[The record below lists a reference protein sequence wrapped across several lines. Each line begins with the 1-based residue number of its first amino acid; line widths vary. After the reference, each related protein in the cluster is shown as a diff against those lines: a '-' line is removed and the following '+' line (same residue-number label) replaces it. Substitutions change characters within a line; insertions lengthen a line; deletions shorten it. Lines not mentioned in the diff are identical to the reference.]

1 MNSSYSHPEFTN
13 LLKEPENQK
22 CFDCGKTPVQWASV
36 NNGVYLCIDCSGYH
50 RGYGVNI
57 SFIRSMTLDSW
68 NDNQINLMK
77 IGGNKNL
84 RELLEVYNI
93 DKNKI
98 DKNILYNSKIM
109 DFYRK
114 YLKNKANNLP
124 NEEQAPSKEDALKS
138 INYNIKINDNEN
150 DINKFKSI
158 GSDVKEK
165 DEKSFQVLLGKWMNS
180 AVEGTKGVVK
190 KVNDLN
196 IPGKIVNTGKNILD
210 KGTQLSK
217 SEKVQNFAKKAND
230 TLNYYINWL
239 TGKKK
244 EEKKEDDNKKDNQ
257 DKNDLE
263 NKNDKEIYEG
273 ETKENDN
280 NKNEGEKNDF
290 EEKQKI

>member
-1 MNSSYSHPEFTN
+1 MNSSYSNEEFLN

-36 NNGVYLCIDCSGYH
+36 NNGVYLCIECSGNH

-114 YLKNKANNLP
+114 YLKNKVNNLP

-138 INYNIKINDNEN
+138 INVSFKNNDNEN
-150 DINKFKSI
+150 NKFKSI
-158 GSDVKEK
+158 GSEVKEK
-165 DEKSFQVLLGKWMNS
+165 NEESFQDLLGKWMNN

-244 EEKKEDDNKKDNQ
+244 EEKKEDDNKNENE
-257 DKNDLE
+257 DKINLE
-263 NKNDKEIYEG
+263 KKNDKELYEG
-273 ETKENDN
+273 ETKENEEK
-280 NKNEGEKNDF
+280 KNEEEKNDF

>member
-1 MNSSYSHPEFTN
+1 MNSSYSHPEFTD

-36 NNGVYLCIDCSGYH
+36 NNGIYLCIDCSGNH

-57 SFIRSMTLDSW
+57 SFIRSITLDSW

-138 INYNIKINDNEN
+138 INVSFKNNDNEN
-150 DINKFKSI
+150 NKFKSI
-158 GSDVKEK
+158 GSEVKEK
-165 DEKSFQVLLGKWMNS
+165 NEKSIQDLLGKWMNN

-196 IPGKIVNTGKNILD
+196 IPGKIANTGKNLLD

-244 EEKKEDDNKKDNQ
+244 EEKKEDDNKNENE
-257 DKNDLE
+257 DKINLE
-263 NKNDKEIYEG
+263 KKNDKELYEG
-273 ETKENDN
+273 ETKENEEK
-280 NKNEGEKNDF
+280 KNEEEKNDF

>member
-36 NNGVYLCIDCSGYH
+36 NNGVFLCIECSGNH

-138 INYNIKINDNEN
+138 INFNIKINDNEN

>member
-36 NNGVYLCIDCSGYH
+36 NNGVYLCIDCSGHH

-150 DINKFKSI
+150 DNNKFKSI

-165 DEKSFQVLLGKWMNS
+165 DEKSFQDLLGKWMNS

-244 EEKKEDDNKKDNQ
+244 EEKKEDDNKKDQ

>member
-36 NNGVYLCIDCSGYH
+36 NNGVYLCIDCSGHH

-273 ETKENDN
+273 ETKENEN

>member
-36 NNGVYLCIDCSGYH
+36 NNGVFLCIECSGNH

-114 YLKNKANNLP
+114 YLKNKVNNLP

-138 INYNIKINDNEN
+138 INVSFKNNDNEN
-150 DINKFKSI
+150 NKFKSI
-158 GSDVKEK
+158 GYEVKEK
-165 DEKSFQVLLGKWMNS
+165 NEKSIQELLGKWMNN

-196 IPGKIVNTGKNILD
+196 IPGKIANTGKNLLD

-244 EEKKEDDNKKDNQ
+244 EEKKEDDNKNENE
-257 DKNDLE
+257 DKINLE
-263 NKNDKEIYEG
+263 KKNDKELYEG
-273 ETKENDN
+273 ETKENEEK
-280 NKNEGEKNDF
+280 KNEEEKNDF